1 MKRVALTAVIL
12 TASLALFARQWG
24 QGAAE
29 KLDALSDWIV
39 VGKTAYGFL
48 PPLRVSDAN
57 IVGGEWSRDGNF
69 YVGLGRGDSGP
80 MVVRYAVGTARAT
93 TVALPMKGPMRGFFP
108 ILGSLYVFDLG
119 GKSYIFDAK
128 LQNWRSV
135 EGTENMVLIQ
145 SQYPLRSDRE
155 LLRFVERPTEDKPG
169 QQKGVIYEVMANG
182 AMNGPIP
189 DIMMMVAYGTDGS
202 ILAFNQRRNEFLNI
216 KRWNGTQWVP
226 APTAK
231 IDQWEPAPLP
241 GEFVSTELRDVKM
254 FSGSKAKAGVLC
266 NREESGADRP
276 AAEESDRWNTL
287 PTEVVIGA
295 PLKSRPDPSPTLNAV
310 AYIQAG
316 VLFMRPTIRIQA
328 DEFRK
333 ALLERWKSEA
343 LMNAKQVGTALMIY
357 GSDYDDMLP
366 DGNDLVNKVMPY
378 VKSADIL
385 SSFVY
390 TFPGGDSGKI
400 KDPATTELGYIPGPG
415 GRAVVYADG
424 HAKWIPDK

>member
-12 TASLALFARQWG
+12 TASLALFARQSG

-29 KLDALSDWIV
+29 KIDELSDWIV

-69 YVGLGRGDSGP
+69 YLGLSRTESRREF
-80 MVVRYAVGTARAT
+80 VRYAVGTARAT
-93 TVALPMKGPMRGFFP
+93 PVSLPMKGRMRGFNAVF
-108 ILGSLYVFDLG
+108 GSFFAFDIAGTTYLYEANQQ
-119 GKSYIFDAK
+119 S
-128 LQNWRSV
+128 WRLL
-135 EGTENMVLIQ
+135 EGTEDLFLTEIQVRVKGDRVLLKFSQQMGGENPVRPKMVL
-145 SQYPLRSDRE
+145 
-155 LLRFVERPTEDKPG
+155 F
-169 QQKGVIYEVMANG
+169 EVGING
-182 AMNGPIP
+182 ALIGPITAP
-189 DIMMMVAYGTDGS
+189 AARIGYGVDGS
-202 ILAFNQRRNEFLNI
+202 LLTYTRVRNDISNI
-216 KRWNGTQWVP
+216 SRWNGTQWVP

-231 IDQWEPAPLP
+231 IDFSEPAPLP
-241 GEFVSTELRDVKM
+241 GEFVSPELRDVKM
-254 FSGSKAKAGVLC
+254 FSGSKAKAGVLR
-266 NREESGADRP
+266 NLEGRGADRP
-276 AAEESDRWNTL
+276 GAEASDRWNTL

-295 PLKSRPDPSPTLNAV
+295 PLKSQPDPSPTLNAV

-316 VLFMRPTIRIQA
+316 VLFMRPTIRIPA

-343 LMNAKQVGTALMIY
+343 LMNVKQVGTALMIY
-357 GSDYDDMLP
+357 TADYDDMLP

-400 KDPATTELGYIPGPG
+400 KDPAATELGYIPGPG